1 MPDVKWTE
9 RVEVKGK
16 VKLNEFET
24 YIKDLPNS
32 PNRRLMVARKYVN
45 EGRVGLAKVIT
56 GVDLYI
62 CPCNYTVLNVLA
74 KYGFYHSNEN
84 NDYLIGCVV
93 WKRNQINIP
102 PIEEWSP
109 IREPCK
115 SSVQSYPFP
124 IYNALVK
131 SSEEDTSNSLP
142 YVSAEASLKPE
153 VRPVLVSDVT
163 AVTKQSSP
171 DVAAAILEKE
181 QVVSEFEA
189 GSSIEVS
196 DKRMMEE
203 DMDISPQKKPYCRDD
218 TEIIPN
224 FIPPP
229 PAAKIHPPVLIPRN
243 DFTYLGP
250 ALMREQAHSHHAYI
264 NPKPDFT
271 YLGPVLMREQANARD
286 KTRTDDFTHLGP
298 KWNAANQPYQG

>member
-1 MPDVKWTE
+1 M
-9 RVEVKGK
+9 
-16 VKLNEFET
+16 
-24 YIKDLPNS
+24 
-32 PNRRLMVARKYVN
+32 
-45 EGRVGLAKVIT
+45 
-56 GVDLYI
+56 
-62 CPCNYTVLNVLA
+62 
-74 KYGFYHSNEN
+74 
-84 NDYLIGCVV
+84 
-93 WKRNQINIP
+93 
-102 PIEEWSP
+102 
-109 IREPCK
+109 
-115 SSVQSYPFP
+115 
-124 IYNALVK
+124 VK

-142 YVSAEASLKPE
+142 SVSAEASLKPE

-171 DVAAAILEKE
+171 AAAAAILEKE
-181 QVVSEFEA
+181 QVVSEFEV
-189 GSSIEVS
+189 GSSIEMS
-196 DKRMMEE
+196 PKRMMEE
-203 DMDISPQKKPYCRDD
+203 DMDISPQKKPCCRDD

-286 KTRTDDFTHLGP
+286 KTRTGDFTHLGP